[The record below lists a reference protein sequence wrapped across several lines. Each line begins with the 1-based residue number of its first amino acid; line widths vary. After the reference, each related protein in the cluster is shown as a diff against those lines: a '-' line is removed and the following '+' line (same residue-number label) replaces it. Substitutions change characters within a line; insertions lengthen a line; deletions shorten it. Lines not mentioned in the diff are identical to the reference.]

1 MQVVREADYWGEG
14 KAFIRSVDPLLGAI
28 IEGREEPPLYSRDDL
43 FQTLVRSIVGQQI
56 SSMAAAAIWQRFV
69 TLVGGKV
76 TAGAVG
82 EQDEPALRGVGL
94 SSRKAEYILGIVTAW
109 PHLKTVDFD
118 SMSEKE
124 VRQELLALRGIGP
137 WTIDM
142 VCIFTLL
149 KPDIL
154 PLGDVGVVRMIE
166 RLYNDGEKLSKS
178 ECAEIGE
185 RWAPYRTVAAWY
197 LWRGLDPEVVDY

>member
-1 MQVVREADYWGEG
+1 MREAGYWEDG
-14 KAFIRSVDPLLGAI
+14 KAFLRSVDPRLGAI
-28 IEGREEPPLYSRDDL
+28 IERREEPPLQSKGDL

-69 TLVGGKV
+69 TLVGENV
-76 TAGAVG
+76 TAKAVG
-82 EQDEPALRGVGL
+82 EQDITALRGVGL
-94 SSRKAEYILGIVTAW
+94 SARKAEYILGIVSAW
-109 PHLKTVDFD
+109 PHLKAVDFD
-118 SMSEKE
+118 SMTVKE
-124 VRQELLALRGIGP
+124 VSDELLVLRGIGP

-166 RLYNDGEKLSKS
+166 KLYNDGDKLSKS

-185 RWAPYRTVAAWY
+185 KWAPYRTVAAWY